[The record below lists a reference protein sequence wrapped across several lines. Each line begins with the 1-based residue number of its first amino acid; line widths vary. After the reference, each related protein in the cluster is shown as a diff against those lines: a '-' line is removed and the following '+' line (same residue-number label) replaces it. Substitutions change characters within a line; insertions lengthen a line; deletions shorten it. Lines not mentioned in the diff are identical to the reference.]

1 MRDPVYLLW
10 DKAHIWG
17 LTAWWALASMGVP
30 HRLLKAADI
39 AQGALSGKPSS
50 VLLAPGGTARL
61 KSEALG
67 AAGRAAI
74 RAYIADGGHYLG
86 FCGGAGLALSGNDGL
101 GLCPWKRAAYRNRL
115 QHFIS
120 GHIYVRTPA
129 GHPLGFPGTETPAL
143 PVWWPGRFD
152 PQEAQEVE
160 ILASYLYPAGDVW
173 LADLPL
179 AALPPGTLAGWEDM
193 YGVSFRPEE
202 LSGQPCIIRNAYG
215 QGSCI
220 LSYAHLETPDSPAAN
235 RWMAHLLSALTGYA
249 PERECCPAWEPAGLP
264 LRWDEPVFNELRAYL
279 DHLIHVGCA
288 HNLLFTRT
296 PWLWGWRV
304 GIPGAALNN
313 FFAAVCSV
321 QSLQPN
327 DAALAYW
334 EQGKALFTQKC
345 GLFRKSAEQYLLA
358 ERLTVTLTGV
368 LSQAV
373 DRRMLDMQREA
384 LFGQP
389 MEGGG
394 LYEELTNMLEEL
406 IFLVCA
412 DGSAAAPY
420 DSPPK
425 AQA

>member
-1 MRDPVYLLW
+1 MSYAAFMHEPVYLLW

-17 LTAWWALASMGVP
+17 LTARWALASMGVP
-30 HRLLKAADI
+30 HRLLKAASI
-39 AQGALSGKPSS
+39 AQGALSGKPPS

-74 RAYIADGGHYLG
+74 RAYIAAGGHYLG
-86 FCGGAGLALSGNDGL
+86 FCGGAGLALSGKDGL

-120 GHIYVRTPA
+120 GHIHAQTPA
-129 GHPLGFPGTETPAL
+129 EHPLGPRGTDTLPL
-143 PVWWPGRFD
+143 PVWWPGRFA
-152 PQEAQEVE
+152 PQEAKEVE
-160 ILASYLYPAGDVW
+160 ILAAYLYPAGDVW

-179 AALPPGTLAGWEDM
+179 SALPPGTLAGWEEM

-220 LSYAHLETPDSPAAN
+220 LSYAHLETPDSPPAN
-235 RWMAHLLSALTGYA
+235 RWMAHLLASLTGHSPKQA
-249 PERECCPAWEPAGLP
+249 CCPAWDPAGLP
-264 LRWDEPVFNELRAYL
+264 LRWDEPAFNELRACL
-279 DHLIHVGCA
+279 HQLVHLGCE
-288 HNLLFTRT
+288 HRLLFPRA

-321 QSLQPN
+321 QNLQPN

-334 EQGKALFTQKC
+334 EQCKELFIHQF

-358 ERLTVTLTGV
+358 ERLTATLTGV

-373 DRRMLDMQREA
+373 DRRILNMQREA

-394 LYEELTNMLEEL
+394 LYEELTKVLEDL

-412 DGSAAAPY
+412 DGS
-420 DSPPK
+420 D
-425 AQA
+425 